1 MYQFLEVFFKVTTV
15 FSGTK
20 YPTANLYFMNV
31 YLVHSAL
38 IEASAGIKSYMAP
51 MLGVMREKFNKYWSE
66 YSVFLSCAAVLDPRI
81 KFKFLGYSYSKL
93 YDENDAHRR
102 ITAVR
107 STLTALFNEYGSGAS
122 VNETNATASSSNTCG
137 LGAFADYDQYVE
149 STSSQEEKTE
159 LDLYLG
165 EPVKKLNDNVDI
177 LDYWNK
183 SAARY
188 PQLARMARDIL
199 AVPVSSVASES
210 AFSLSKKVIT
220 PNRSSL
226 KPKTVEALMCL
237 QDWYRCKLQKKEGMK
252 FNLVSLTCSFI
263 YLLPAIIC
271 LLFGCCNIFPC
282 WML

>member
-1 MYQFLEVFFKVTTV
+1 
-15 FSGTK
+15 
-20 YPTANLYFMNV
+20 
-31 YLVHSAL
+31 
-38 IEASAGIKSYMAP
+38 
-51 MLGVMREKFNKYWSE
+51 MRDKFNKYWSE

-81 KFKFLGYSYSKL
+81 KFKFLSYSYSKL
-93 YDENDAHRR
+93 YDEHDANRR

-107 STLTALFNEYGSGAS
+107 STLTSLFNEYGSGAS
-122 VNETNATASSSNTCG
+122 LNENTSTPSCSNTSG

-149 STSSQEEKTE
+149 STTSQEEKTE

-220 PNRSSL
+220 LNRSSL
-226 KPKTVEALMCL
+226 KPNTVEALMCL
-237 QDWYRCKLQKKEGMK
+237 QD
-252 FNLVSLTCSFI
+252 
-263 YLLPAIIC
+263 
-271 LLFGCCNIFPC
+271 
-282 WML
+282 